1 MILPDDGPPPAAG
14 HLASDRGGEA
24 SAGAGGTGAAPAVP
38 SLPGRAAITRTRG
51 VNPFDVT
58 VQEGEHYDA
67 VRPSYPEAAV
77 DWVLE
82 GLEAPLDV
90 VDLGAGT
97 GLFTRLLTARPVE
110 EVGSVV
116 AVEPSA
122 AMRAVL
128 ARDVADAPGPVSDTP
143 GPVPD
148 TPGPAS
154 AAPRRA
160 AGRVSGPGPTG
171 RIRALPGTAEATGLA
186 EAGADVVVAAQAW
199 HWVDVPAAS
208 AEAARVL
215 RPGGRLA
222 AVWNQLDTT
231 VPWVH
236 RLTRIMHAG
245 DVHAAAP
252 QQRRFAAPFGPE
264 EHARWSWSTDLTP
277 AQLHG
282 LMASRSYWLRAKEP
296 TRERMTANLRWYLH
310 EHLGHAEEAVL
321 TVPYLTV
328 AWRARR
334 PRRR

>member
-1 MILPDDGPPPAAG
+1 MTLPDDGRPPSAG
-14 HLASDRGGEA
+14 DLASVRGGQP
-24 SAGAGGTGAAPAVP
+24 GDGQDTDGQGPAVP
-38 SLPGRAAITRTRG
+38 SLPGRAAITRTG
-51 VNPFDVT
+51 GANPFDVT
-58 VQEGEHYDA
+58 PDEGEHYDA
-67 VRPSYPEAAV
+67 VRPSYPAVSV

-97 GLFTRLLTARPVE
+97 GLFTRLLAARPPEAVR
-110 EVGSVV
+110 SVA
-116 AVEPSA
+116 AVEPSE

-128 ARDVADAPGPVSDTP
+128 ARDVADPV
-143 GPVPD
+143 
-148 TPGPAS
+148 
-154 AAPRRA
+154 
-160 AGRVSGPGPTG
+160 GRVS
-171 RIRALPGTAEATGLA
+171 ALPGTAEATGLA
-186 EAGADVVVAAQAW
+186 EASVDVVVAAQAW
-199 HWVDVPAAS
+199 HWVDVPQAS
-208 AEAARVL
+208 REAARVL

-252 QQRRFAAPFGPE
+252 EQRRFAAPFGTE
-264 EHARWSWSTDLTP
+264 EHARWGWSMELAP

-282 LMASRSYWLRAKEP
+282 LMASRSYWLRSTPA
-296 TRERMTANLRWYLH
+296 TRERMTANLDWYLH
-310 EHLGHAEEAVL
+310 EHLGHAEDAVL

-334 PRRR
+334 PRRG

>member
-1 MILPDDGPPPAAG
+1 MILPDDGVSSSAG
-14 HLASDRGGEA
+14 HLASARGGGA
-24 SAGAGGTGAAPAVP
+24 SAGAGGAGDASAVP

-82 GLEAPLDV
+82 GLEAPMDV

-97 GLFTRLLTARPVE
+97 GLFTRLLAARPVE
-110 EVGSVV
+110 EVGSVA
-116 AVEPSA
+116 AVEPSE

-128 ARDVADAPGPVSDTP
+128 ARDLADVETP
-143 GPVPD
+143 DRAVRGD
-148 TPGPAS
+148 EGE
-154 AAPRRA
+154 AART
-160 AGRVSGPGPTG
+160 AGRVS
-171 RIRALPGTAEATGLA
+171 ALPGTGEATGLA
-186 EAGADVVVAAQAW
+186 EASAGVVVKAHAW
-199 HWVDVPAAS
+199 HWLDVPAAS

-252 QQRRFAAPFGPE
+252 EQRRFAAPFGVE
-264 EHARWSWSTDLTP
+264 EHARWSWSMELTP

-282 LMASRSYWLRAKEP
+282 LMASRSYWLRAGER
-296 TRERMTANLRWYLH
+296 TRERMTANLDWYLH
-310 EHLGHAEEAVL
+310 EHLGHAEDAVL

>member
-1 MILPDDGPPPAAG
+1 MILPDDGPSPSDGGPASARGRGAPAGAAG
-14 HLASDRGGEA
+14 
-24 SAGAGGTGAAPAVP
+24 GARAVP
-38 SLPGRAAITRTRG
+38 SLPGRAAITRTHG

-58 VQEGEHYDA
+58 AEEGEHYDA
-67 VRPSYPEAAV
+67 VRPSYPSAAV
-77 DWVLE
+77 DWILE
-82 GLEAPLDV
+82 GLEVPLDV

-97 GLFTRLLTARPVE
+97 GLFTRLLAARPAD
-110 EVGSVV
+110 EVRSVA
-116 AVEPSA
+116 AVEPSE

-128 ARDVADAPGPVSDTP
+128 ARDVADAETP
-143 GPVPD
+143 DRGVRD
-148 TPGPAS
+148 EEGEEA
-154 AAPRRA
+154 RA
-160 AGRVSGPGPTG
+160 AGRVS
-171 RIRALPGTAEATGLA
+171 ALPGTAEATGLA
-186 EAGADVVVAAQAW
+186 EASADVVVAAQAW

-252 QQRRFAAPFGPE
+252 EQRRFAAPFGAE
-264 EHARWSWSTDLTP
+264 EHARWSWSMELTP

-282 LMASRSYWLRAKEP
+282 LMASRSYWLRAKES

-310 EHLGHAEEAVL
+310 EHLGHAEDALL
-321 TVPYLTV
+321 TVPYLTI